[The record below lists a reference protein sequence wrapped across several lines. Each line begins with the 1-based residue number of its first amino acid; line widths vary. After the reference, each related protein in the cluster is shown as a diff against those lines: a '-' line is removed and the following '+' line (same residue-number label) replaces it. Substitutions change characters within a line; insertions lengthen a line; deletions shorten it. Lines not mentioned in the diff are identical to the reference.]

1 MAYID
6 KLLAPGEAPRYIARQ
21 HTLFLIERII
31 EQVLIAAILIAA
43 GIAGKILLPS
53 RAGEM
58 AGNAAIFIA
67 LLLAVW
73 ALFEAYWRTLVWRN
87 TEFIVTN
94 RRVIRT
100 QGVLA
105 KRSVDS
111 SLNMINDLSTNQSI
125 MGRIAGYG
133 DVRVFTGN
141 DDADEFY
148 QGIADPLAFK
158 RALLA
163 ARDDLL
169 RELSGSGAHPI
180 YPGAPGY
187 PGAAPEYDPAQIPT
201 LIAQLADLAAR
212 GAITRHEYEAK
223 RAELLRRL

>member
-1 MAYID
+1 MAYVD
-6 KLLAPGEAPRYIARQ
+6 KLLAPGEAQRYVARQ
-21 HTLFLIERII
+21 HVLFLIGRIAGR
-31 EQVLIAAILIAA
+31 VLLAALLVAA
-43 GIAGKILLPS
+43 GIAGKVLLPP

-67 LLLAVW
+67 LLLALV
-73 ALFEAYWRTLVWRN
+73 ALFEAFGRTLAWRN
-87 TEFIVTN
+87 EEFIVTN
-94 RRVIRT
+94 RRVIRI

-105 KRSVDS
+105 KRTIDS
-111 SLNMINDLSTNQSI
+111 SLNMINDLLTNQSI

-133 DVRVFTGN
+133 DVQVLTGN
-141 DDADEFY
+141 DDANEFY

-158 RALLA
+158 RALLT

-169 RELSGSGAHPI
+169 RELSGSGAHSM
-180 YPGAPGY
+180 YQGAG
-187 PGAAPEYDPAQIPT
+187 PEYGPAQIPA

-212 GAITRHEYEAK
+212 GAITPQDYEAK